1 MSNRVVVRKSF
12 LIPAKKLAKRYR
24 SFSNDVQDLVD
35 LLKINSDLG
44 TPIGHNLFKV
54 RLAIASKGKGKGKR
68 GGARVIT
75 YVYRSA
81 EIVYLMSV
89 YDKSDRESIS
99 DLELKALVEEIDAE
113 FD

>member
-1 MSNRVVVRKSF
+1 MSNRVVVRRSF
-12 LIPAKKLAKRYR
+12 LISAKKLVKRYR
-24 SFSNDVQDLVD
+24 SFSNDVQGLIEQ
-35 LLKINSDLG
+35 LKINSDLG
-44 TPIGHNLFKV
+44 TSIGHNVFKV
-54 RLAIASKGKGKGKR
+54 RLAIASKGKGKR

-99 DLELKALVEEIDAE
+99 NIELNELVKEIEAE
-113 FD
+113 FE

>member
-1 MSNRVVVRKSF
+1 MINRVVVRKSF
-12 LIPAKKLAKRYR
+12 LVPAKKLAKRYR
-24 SFSNDVQDLVD
+24 SFQSDVEGLINR
-35 LLKINSDLG
+35 LKANPDLG
-44 TPIGHNLFKV
+44 VPLGQNVFKI
-54 RLAIASKGKGKGKR
+54 RLAVASKGKGKR

-89 YDKSDRESIS
+89 YDKADRDNIS
-99 DLELKALVEEIDAE
+99 HLELKDLVDEIEAE